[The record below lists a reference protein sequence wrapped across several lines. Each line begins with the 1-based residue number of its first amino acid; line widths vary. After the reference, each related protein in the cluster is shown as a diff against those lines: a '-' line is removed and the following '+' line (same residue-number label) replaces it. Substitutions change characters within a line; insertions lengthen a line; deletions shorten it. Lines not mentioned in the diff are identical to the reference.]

1 MFRRIHFGAK
11 IVLRSFRQRFR
22 VIDKKIIRDRY
33 QIDITESN
41 YVKTVK

>member
-11 IVLRSFRQRFR
+11 LVLRNFSHRFQ
-22 VIDKKIIRDRY
+22 VIDWKIVRDWY

-41 YVKTVK
+41 HAKTV